1 MPNCTDAANE
11 TPVPTVR
18 SLPPSP
24 VDSTTQLPLHTTA
37 PADHISSPIISAS
50 EDDDLAR
57 ALRLSQ
63 LSADDFD
70 EQAQV
75 DRRLHVRSASTRE
88 QAHPSPSPNESDE
101 DELALNMSQ
110 LPADVFD
117 EQAIEIN
124 RQNGSNTADEEHLA
138 SMAAAISL
146 LEVRTGPPFCSDKL
160 LRFGLE
166 HAEGIGGPS
175 APGIWQ

>member
-1 MPNCTDAANE
+1 MPSYTDAANE
-11 TPVPTVR
+11 TLVPTVR

-50 EDDDLAR
+50 EEKDLAR

-63 LSADDFD
+63 PSADDFD
-70 EQAQV
+70 QQVQV
-75 DRRLHVRSASTRE
+75 DRVESASTRE
-88 QAHPSPSPNESDE
+88 QAHPSPPPNESDE

-124 RQNGSNTADEEHLA
+124 RQNGSNTADEEDPG

-146 LEVRTGPPFCSDKL
+146 LEVRSGPTL
-160 LRFGLE
+160 VL
-166 HAEGIGGPS
+166 
-175 APGIWQ
+175 

>member
-24 VDSTTQLPLHTTA
+24 VDSTTQLPLHTIT

-50 EDDDLAR
+50 EEDDLAR

-88 QAHPSPSPNESDE
+88 QAHPSPPPNESDE

-124 RQNGSNTADEEHLA
+124 RPNTADEEDLA
-138 SMAAAISL
+138 SMAAAIPL
-146 LEVRTGPPFCSDKL
+146 LEVRTGPTLVP
-160 LRFGLE
+160 
-166 HAEGIGGPS
+166 
-175 APGIWQ
+175 

>member
-50 EDDDLAR
+50 EEDDLAR
-57 ALRLSQ
+57 ALRLPQ

-70 EQAQV
+70 EQVQV
-75 DRRLHVRSASTRE
+75 DRPLHVESASTRE
-88 QAHPSPSPNESDE
+88 QAHPSPPPNESNE
-101 DELALNMSQ
+101 DKLELAPNTSQ
-110 LPADVFD
+110 PPADVFD

-124 RQNGSNTADEEHLA
+124 RPNMADEEDLA

-146 LEVRTGPPFCSDKL
+146 PEVRTGPTL
-160 LRFGLE
+160 VL
-166 HAEGIGGPS
+166 
-175 APGIWQ
+175 